1 MVAEEGGV
9 LVFHQELCR
18 ADVCR
23 QHTFF
28 NQLVGIVAD
37 HRYDFFDLAVVVEKH
52 LGFNAFKLHRAA
64 FEAFFLKDFEEF
76 VEGVDL
82 GFVRMVEVRPLSS
95 MAGLEV

>member
-9 LVFHQELCR
+9 LVLHQELCR
-18 ADVCR
+18 ADVRC

-28 NQLVGIVAD
+28 NQLVGVVAD
-37 HRYDFFDLAVVVEKH
+37 NGHDFFDFAVVVEKH
-52 LGFNAFKLHRAA
+52 LGFDAFKLHRAT

-82 GFVRMVEVRPLSS
+82 GFVRMVEV
-95 MAGLEV
+95 V

>member
-9 LVFHQELCR
+9 LVFYQELCR
-18 ADVCR
+18 ADVRR

-28 NQLVGIVAD
+28 NQFVGVVAD
-37 HRYDFFDLAVVVEKH
+37 NGHDFFDFAVVVEKH
-52 LGFNAFKLHRAA
+52 LGFDAFKLHRAA

-82 GFVRMVEVRPLSS
+82 GFVRMVEV
-95 MAGLEV
+95 V